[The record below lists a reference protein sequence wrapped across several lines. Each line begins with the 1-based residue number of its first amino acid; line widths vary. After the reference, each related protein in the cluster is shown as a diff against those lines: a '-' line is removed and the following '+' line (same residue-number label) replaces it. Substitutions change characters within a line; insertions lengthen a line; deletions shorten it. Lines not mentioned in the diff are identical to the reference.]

1 MNNQTPQTWW
11 APKSYPIQT
20 WTGDTPHIN
29 VSEPVEKVPP
39 IPTAIRAVKDSQ
51 SPKSGRTLVICL
63 DGTGD
68 QFDNDNSNVVKLIA
82 CLKKDDPNQLTYY
95 QSGIGTYNGHGGLQK
110 GVSAGFDMAL
120 GSGLG
125 IHIKDAYSFLMQNY
139 IEGDRICLFGFS
151 RGSYTVR
158 CLAGMLHKVG
168 LLPAHN
174 QAQISFAYRMYKDDT
189 PNGSTMSAEFKKTF
203 SQDVTV
209 YFIGV
214 WDCVASVGFIP
225 RMLPFSKSATNTIG
239 YFRHAMALDEHRAKF
254 EVCQW
259 QQQDPGADHD
269 VIDNTPQAKF
279 KARIKRIKR
288 SFSSSGHS
296 SKADK
301 ASHTNGAQAPSP
313 SQSEKVG
320 NAELDNQQDKPA
332 LETRVT
338 TNVKE
343 VWFMG
348 CHADVGGGAVPNN
361 ERHML
366 SRIPLR
372 WMIRQCFEC
381 ETGILFTTAALAE
394 SGIDVGSVWPVYQIP
409 KKPVVGP
416 SPMMLERYEKGQLPG
431 LEKRSAALGVE
442 DPTGSGT
449 PMNNEEIEILPEQVE
464 DHFDGLASINDQLV
478 QAHGWWILEFW
489 PVKIRVLRK
498 LKEGEKWE
506 KVVGMNLGRH
516 RAIRELEPSMHWTVQ
531 MRINEKKYKV
541 KTRVDPEVSWGVVT

>member
-1 MNNQTPQTWW
+1 MVEQVPQ
-11 APKSYPIQT
+11 
-20 WTGDTPHIN
+20 
-29 VSEPVEKVPP
+29 
-39 IPTAIRAVKDSQ
+39 IPTTIRAVKDSQ
-51 SPKSGRTLVICL
+51 SPRSGRTLVICL

-68 QFDNDNSNVVKLIA
+68 QFDNDNSNVVKLVG
-82 CLKKDDPNQLTYY
+82 CLKKDAPDQLTYY
-95 QSGIGTYNGHGGLQK
+95 QSGIGTYNGRGGLKK
-110 GVSAGFDMAL
+110 GLSAGFDMAL

-125 IHIKDAYSFLMQNY
+125 IHIKEAYSFLMQNY

-168 LLPAHN
+168 LLPADN
-174 QAQISFAYRMYKDDT
+174 QAQVSFAYKMYKDDT
-189 PNGSTMSAEFKKTF
+189 PNGAAMSVDFKRTF

-225 RMLPFSKSATNTIG
+225 RMLPFSKSPTNTIG

-269 VIDNTPQAKF
+269 VLDKTPR
-279 KARIKRIKR
+279 ARIRR
-288 SFSSSGHS
+288 WFSSFGHS
-296 SKADK
+296 STADQNSNAK
-301 ASHTNGAQAPSP
+301 ISPPPSP
-313 SQSEKVG
+313 SHRESVG
-320 NAELDNQQDKPA
+320 NVSGNVVQEKIGPRFATSKQT
-332 LETRVT
+332 LETPTT

-381 ETGILFTTAALAE
+381 ETGILFNTAVLAE
-394 SGIDVGSVWPVYQIP
+394 NGLDIRSVWPVYQPP
-409 KKPVVGP
+409 KKPIVGP
-416 SPMMLERYEKGQLPG
+416 SPRMLELYQKGKVPG
-431 LEKRSAALGVE
+431 LEKRAAALGVGGPLSSKTL
-442 DPTGSGT
+442 D
-449 PMNNEEIEILPEQVE
+449 NEEIEILPEQVE
-464 DHFDGLASINDQLV
+464 DHFDALASINDQLV
-478 QAHGWWILEFW
+478 QARGWWILEVW
-489 PVKIRVLRK
+489 PVTIRVMRK
-498 LKEGEKWE
+498 AKEGRKWK
-506 KVVGMNLGRH
+506 KVAGMNLGMH
-516 RAIRELEPSMHWTVQ
+516 RPIRDLEPSMHWTVR
-531 MRINEKKYKV
+531 MRMEEKKYKV
-541 KTRVDPEVSWGVVT
+541 RDRMDPEAIWSVVV